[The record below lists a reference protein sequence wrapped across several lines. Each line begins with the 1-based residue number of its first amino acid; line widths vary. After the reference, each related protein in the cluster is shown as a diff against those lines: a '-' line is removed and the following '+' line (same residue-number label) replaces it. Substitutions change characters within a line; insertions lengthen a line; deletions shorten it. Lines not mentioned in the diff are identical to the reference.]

1 MTASISSLL
10 EVLMV
15 MEDGYIL
22 ETDKG
27 FVLQFANAYT
37 VSVSKD
43 GEGYNGN
50 WTSPVIAED
59 PDSMAANLSE
69 SLSSTCNGEN
79 VDKVQSASDLIK
91 LILEVKSKG
100 KVERPDWH
108 SCGDEN
114 CCGRDW
120 QYE

>member
-1 MTASISSLL
+1 MTVSISSLL

-27 FVLQFANAYT
+27 FVLQFDNAYT

-43 GEGYNGN
+43 GEGYHGD
-50 WTSPVIAED
+50 WCSPIIAED
-59 PDSMAANLSE
+59 PDGMSTKLSE

-100 KVERPDWH
+100 KVAIQGWT
-108 SCGDEN
+108 CGDES
-114 CCGRDW
+114 CCGRGW